1 MNLQKDN
8 DYYSPDKILNPP
20 LTNGDSG
27 MEIDKTTLADLL
39 MFNSGEDMS
48 VFGKLDCSTT
58 THGSEQL
65 RINFATALKTQ
76 EEIVAVQQ
84 TLKLIITK
92 QAQWPRQISN
102 GTVMVVE
109 KFYDSPISAIPAHPS
124 AMETY
129 SYKLLHGPD
138 FALVTYSAKHCFDFI
153 KGFQQLLTLF
163 ADDTIPA
170 PLQKVLAEI
179 NHIIS
184 KDQFAVVNKYNSSDD
199 LSNAQKLELAHFV
212 RYGYK
217 HNMLSLVVLYA
228 QIDAWYGMAAAV
240 QKYGLVFPEFV
251 TSDEPVI
258 EAKGLYHLLVQEAVT
273 YEVLL
278 NRKTNF
284 LFLTGANMAG
294 KSTFIKSV
302 GASVFLAHI
311 GMGVPAQQMKLTLFD
326 GMLSNIN
333 VVDNIAK
340 GESYF
345 YNEVQRIKA
354 TISKI
359 SDGKKWLILIDE
371 LFKGTNVQDAMK
383 CSSTVIEGLLKM
395 KNSLFILSTHLYEI
409 GEELKKYPNIDFK
422 YFETSVVDDQLHFSY
437 HLKDGI
443 SNDRLGYL
451 ILKREGVVEMLEK
464 M

>member
-1 MNLQKDN
+1 
-8 DYYSPDKILNPP
+8 
-20 LTNGDSG
+20 

-39 MFNSGEDMS
+39 MFNSTEDIS
-48 VFGKLDCSTT
+48 VFNTLDLCST

-65 RINFATALKTQ
+65 RINFTTPLKAK
-76 EEIVAVQQ
+76 EEIIAVQQ
-84 TLKLIITK
+84 TLQLIIAK
-92 QAQWPRQISN
+92 QAVWPRQISN

-109 KFYDSPISAIPAHPS
+109 KFYDSPISLIPSHPS

-153 KGFQQLLTLF
+153 KGFQNLLKLF
-163 ADDTIPA
+163 TNDAVPA
-170 PLQKVLAEI
+170 PLQKVLTEI
-179 NHIIS
+179 QHIIS
-184 KDQFAVVNKYNSSDD
+184 KDQFAVVSKYKSSDD

-240 QKYGLVFPEFV
+240 QKHGLVFPVFV
-251 TSDEPVI
+251 HSDEPVI
-258 EAKGLYHLLVQEAVT
+258 EAAGLYHLLVNEPVAYNVQ
-273 YEVLL
+273 L
-278 NRKTNF
+278 NQQTNF

-302 GASVFLAHI
+302 GAAVFLAHI
-311 GMGVPAQQMKLTLFD
+311 GMGVPATQMKLTLFD

-345 YNEVQRIKA
+345 YNEVQRIKR

-409 GEELKKYPNIDFK
+409 GDELKKYPNIDFK
-422 YFETSVVDDQLHFSY
+422 YFETSVVNDQLHFSF

-451 ILKREGVVEMLEK
+451 ILKREGVLEMLEK

>member
-1 MNLQKDN
+1 
-8 DYYSPDKILNPP
+8 
-20 LTNGDSG
+20 

-39 MFNSGEDMS
+39 MFNSGEDQS
-48 VFGKLDCSTT
+48 VFGKLDLCTT
-58 THGSEQL
+58 AHGSEQL
-65 RINFATALKTQ
+65 KINFSTALKTQ
-76 EEIVAVQQ
+76 EEIVAIQE
-84 TLKLIITK
+84 TLKLIIKK
-92 QAQWPRQISN
+92 QPQWPRLITN

-109 KFYDSPISAIPAHPS
+109 KFFDSQISEIPAHPS
-124 AMETY
+124 VLEAYTY
-129 SYKLLHGPD
+129 KILHGPD
-138 FALVTYSAKHCFDFI
+138 FALVTYSAKHCFEFI
-153 KGFQQLLTLF
+153 KGFQQLQQLF
-163 ADDTIPA
+163 TGENIPA
-170 PLQKVLAEI
+170 PLQKVLSAIEK
-179 NHIIS
+179 IIT
-184 KDQFAVVNKYNSSDD
+184 KNQFAVVSKHDRAED
-199 LSNAQKLELAHFV
+199 LTHAQKLELAHFI

-217 HNMLSLVVLYA
+217 HNILDLVVLYA
-228 QIDAWYGMAAAV
+228 QIDAWYGMANAV
-240 QKYGLVFPEFV
+240 KKFGLIFPEFV
-251 TSDEPVI
+251 QNAEPVI
-258 EAKGLYHLLVQEAVT
+258 EAKGLYHLLVNEPVAYDV
-273 YEVLL
+273 VL
-278 NRKTNF
+278 NQKTNF

-302 GASVFLAHI
+302 GAAVFLAHI

-333 VVDNIAK
+333 VVDNITK

-354 TISKI
+354 TITKI

-395 KNSLFILSTHLYEI
+395 KHSLFILSTHLYEI
-409 GEELKKYPNIDFK
+409 GEDLKKYANIDFK
-422 YFETSVVDDQLHFSY
+422 FFETSVINDQLHFSY

-451 ILKREGVVEMLEK
+451 ILKREGVVDMLEK